1 MADYNHAYIG
11 ALVRKA
17 QTGSSDAFAELYGLT
32 YNHVYNY
39 AVHYLKDT
47 YLAQDAVQD
56 TYIHALK
63 NIRKINDPTLFI
75 AWINQIAFHTCF
87 DMCKKQNGNY
97 GVIDPELLELE
108 KDTNIDHNPEENYE
122 KTDELKHLQ
131 DAIDALPFHEKQ
143 VIVMR
148 YYNDLKLEE
157 VAAALSISRSTV
169 KRHLQSAKD
178 NLLASMKGQS
188 DKNKKNNSKKIRKEG
203 Q

>member
-11 ALVRKA
+11 DLVVKA
-17 QTGSSDAFAELYGLT
+17 QAGNSDAFAELYGLT

-87 DMCKKQNGNY
+87 DMCKKQNSLY
-97 GVIDPELLELE
+97 GVIDPELLDLT
-108 KDTNIDHNPEENYE
+108 KDENIEHNPEDKYE
-122 KTDELKHLQ
+122 KTDEIQSLQ
-131 DAIDALPFHEKQ
+131 KAIDSLPFHEKQ
-143 VIVMR
+143 VIVLR

-157 VAAALSISRSTV
+157 IAVTLSISRSTV
-169 KRHLQSAKD
+169 KRYLANAKEQ
-178 NLLASMKGQS
+178 LLTIMKGG
-188 DKNKKNNSKKIRKEG
+188 NKDA
-203 Q
+203 

>member
-1 MADYNHAYIG
+1 MPDYNHAYIG
-11 ALVRKA
+11 SLVIKSQA
-17 QTGSSDAFAELYGLT
+17 GNSDAFAELYGLT

-39 AVHYLKDT
+39 AVHYLKDI

-87 DMCKKQNGNY
+87 DMCKKQNSSY
-97 GVIDPELLELE
+97 GVIDPNLLELE
-108 KDTNIDHNPEENYE
+108 KDEYIGHNPEDNYE
-122 KTDELKHLQ
+122 KNDEIRLLQ
-131 DAIDALPFHEKQ
+131 EAINALPFHEKQ

-157 VAAALSISRSTV
+157 IAGALSISRSTV
-169 KRHLQSAKD
+169 KRYLASAKAT
-178 NLLASMKGQS
+178 LEQIMKGGAINDS
-188 DKNKKNNSKKIRKEG
+188 RK
-203 Q
+203 